1 MLNRIKQ
8 GINYFFPKIEDKD
21 IELAKGNLN
30 NKEYEIFN
38 NMSKYDKFHSINVL
52 KEVMQNEML
61 KNNLTYRKLALLHD
75 CGKNDIGFIERAKY
89 VIYGS
94 SDKLGKHHGDA
105 FELLKD
111 IDMDLAKLAKEH
123 HNKSTE
129 NMKLR
134 EFQKIDSNN

>member
-21 IELAKGNLN
+21 IELAKATLN

-52 KEVMQNEML
+52 KEVMQNEVL

-105 FELLKD
+105 FD
-111 IDMDLAKLAKEH
+111 VITSYSIHYTKLY
-123 HNKSTE
+123 
-129 NMKLR
+129 
-134 EFQKIDSNN
+134 D